1 MNTTAELL
9 EAVDASAEVRAHYV
23 GSSQSELVRG
33 LVASQDYDLAVRVSS
48 VLLGELETLRQAHRA
63 IGPPRNGT
71 TEEIDVLYRL
81 LGRWLSSEATDDE
94 KEKLRRL
101 ALVAAEKLAYDGP
114 VPILAAAIAMTGSLA
129 GEESAEPVFAE
140 KQVASDLGAKSVL
153 LTALVDEDATALIHL
168 CEAALTAAGTHR

>member
-1 MNTTAELL
+1 M
-9 EAVDASAEVRAHYV
+9 
-23 GSSQSELVRG
+23 
-33 LVASQDYDLAVRVSS
+33 
-48 VLLGELETLRQAHRA
+48 
-63 IGPPRNGT
+63 
-71 TEEIDVLYRL
+71 LYRL

-153 LTALVDEDATALIHL
+153 LTALVDEDATALIHF